1 MKMKYVL
8 KCYVQKCCTITEVNT
23 DMFYNKTLL
32 IYYKWNKRNLKK
44 TIEPVSLRLFFQ
56 NS

>member
-32 IYYKWNKRNLKK
+32 IYYKWNRKNLKK
-44 TIEPVSLRLFFQ
+44 TIGPVSLRLFFQ